1 MKGSKRGSAM
11 STEFPRNEDA
21 NKSVCDTEICKLIL
35 EVSEILILSFF
46 RVDFLILTFLC

>member
-21 NKSVCDTEICKLIL
+21 NKSVCDTTGKTAHQSNETHK
-35 EVSEILILSFF
+35 EVSLINSP
-46 RVDFLILTFLC
+46 TQT